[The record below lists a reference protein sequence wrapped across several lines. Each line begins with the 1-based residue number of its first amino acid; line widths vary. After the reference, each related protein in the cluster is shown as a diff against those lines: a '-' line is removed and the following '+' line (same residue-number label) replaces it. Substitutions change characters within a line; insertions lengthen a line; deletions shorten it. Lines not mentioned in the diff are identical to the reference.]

1 MSVKIF
7 HVKNPISNLQKVFE
21 SRIRLGIMSALMVN
35 DKLDFNA
42 LKELLGLT
50 DGNLASHLK
59 ALEQQEIVIVSKQF
73 IGRKPSTTYQ
83 ATGKGKDLFRRHLM
97 ALEELIKNQ

>member
-1 MSVKIF
+1 M
-7 HVKNPISNLQKVFE
+7 KNPISNLQKVFE

-35 DKLDFNA
+35 DTLDFNA
-42 LKELLGLT
+42 LKELLELT

-73 IGRKPSTTYQ
+73 VGRKPSTTYR
-83 ATGKGKDLFRRHLM
+83 ATEQGKDLFRQHLA
-97 ALEELIKNQ
+97 ALEHLISNQ

>member
-1 MSVKIF
+1 
-7 HVKNPISNLQKVFE
+7 VKNPISNLQKVFE

-35 DKLDFNA
+35 DMIDFNA

-59 ALEQQEIVIVSKQF
+59 ALEQKEIVAVSKQF
-73 IGRKPSTTYQ
+73 IGRKPSTTYK
-83 ATGKGKDLFRRHLM
+83 ATEQGRDLFRQHLA
-97 ALEELIKNQ
+97 ALEKLINNQ

>member
-1 MSVKIF
+1 MNGKE
-7 HVKNPISNLQKVFE
+7 HMNNPITNLQKVFE

-35 DKLDFNA
+35 DAMDFNA

-59 ALEQQEIVIVSKQF
+59 ALEQQEIIRMSKQF
-73 IGRKPSTTYQ
+73 IGRKPSTTYN
-83 ATGKGKDLFRRHLM
+83 ATGHGRDLFRLHLS
-97 ALEELIKNQ
+97 ALEKLIGNQ

>member
-1 MSVKIF
+1 M
-7 HVKNPISNLQKVFE
+7 KNPIENILKVFE

-35 DKLDFNA
+35 ETLDFNA

-59 ALEQQEIVIVSKQF
+59 ALEQQDIIVVTKQF
-73 IGRKPSTTYQ
+73 VGRKPSTTYK
-83 ATGKGKDLFRRHLM
+83 ATGKGRELFRQHLA
-97 ALEELIKNQ
+97 ALEELIRKQ

>member
-1 MSVKIF
+1 MKS
-7 HVKNPISNLQKVFE
+7 PIANLQKVFE

-35 DKLDFNA
+35 DTLDFNM

-59 ALEQQEIVIVSKQF
+59 ALEQQEIIVVSKQF
-73 IGRKPSTTYQ
+73 IGRKPSTTYN
-83 ATGKGKDLFRRHLM
+83 ATEHGKDLFRRHLA
-97 ALEELIKNQ
+97 ALEELISNQ

>member
-1 MSVKIF
+1 M
-7 HVKNPISNLQKVFE
+7 KNPIGNLHKVFE

-35 DKLDFNA
+35 DTIDFNS
-42 LKELLGLT
+42 LKELLELT

-59 ALEQQEIVIVSKQF
+59 ALEQQEIIVVFKQF

-83 ATGKGKDLFRRHLM
+83 ATQLGKDLFRLHLK
-97 ALEELIKNQ
+97 ALEELINKQ

>member
-1 MSVKIF
+1 M
-7 HVKNPISNLQKVFE
+7 KNPISNLQKVFD

-59 ALEQQEIVIVSKQF
+59 GLEQQGIIEVSKQF
-73 IGRKPSTTYQ
+73 IGRKPSTTYK
-83 ATGKGKDLFRRHLM
+83 ATKPGMELFRLHLA
-97 ALEELIKNQ
+97 ALEELITNQ

>member
-1 MSVKIF
+1 MIQVKS
-7 HVKNPISNLQKVFE
+7 PISQLQKVFD

-35 DKLDFNA
+35 DSLDFNA

-59 ALEQQEIVIVSKQF
+59 ALEQQQIILVSKQF
-73 IGRKPSTTYQ
+73 VGRKPSTTYK
-83 ATGKGKDLFRRHLM
+83 ATEMGRELFRQHLT
-97 ALEELIKNQ
+97 ALEELIRKM

>member
-1 MSVKIF
+1 
-7 HVKNPISNLQKVFE
+7 VKNPIINLQKVFD

-59 ALEQQEIVIVSKQF
+59 ALEQQDIITVSKQF

-83 ATGKGKDLFRRHLM
+83 ATGHGKDLFRLHLA
-97 ALEELIKNQ
+97 ALEELIDNQ

>member
-1 MSVKIF
+1 
-7 HVKNPISNLQKVFE
+7 VKNPILNLQKVFE

-35 DKLDFNA
+35 DTLDFNA

-59 ALEQQEIVIVSKQF
+59 ALEQLGIIVVSKQF
-73 IGRKPSTTYQ
+73 IGRKPSTTYKS
-83 ATGKGKDLFRRHLM
+83 TEHGKNLFRQHLA
-97 ALEELIKNQ
+97 ALEELINNQ

>member
-1 MSVKIF
+1 M
-7 HVKNPISNLQKVFE
+7 KNPITNLQKVFE

-42 LKELLGLT
+42 LKELLELT

-59 ALEQQEIVIVSKQF
+59 ALEQQEIITVTKQF
-73 IGRKPSTTYQ
+73 IGRKPSTSYQ
-83 ATGKGKDLFRRHLM
+83 ATDQGKDLFSRHLA
-97 ALEELIKNQ
+97 ALEDLLRNS

>member
-1 MSVKIF
+1 M
-7 HVKNPISNLQKVFE
+7 KNPIQNLQKVFD

-35 DKLDFNA
+35 DSLDFNA

-59 ALEQQEIVIVSKQF
+59 ALESQEIIIVSKQF
-73 IGRKPSTTYQ
+73 IGRKPSTTYT
-83 ATGKGKDLFRRHLM
+83 ATEAGRNLFRQHLA
-97 ALEELIKNQ
+97 ALEELISNQ

>member
-1 MSVKIF
+1 M
-7 HVKNPISNLQKVFE
+7 KNPISNLQKVFE

-35 DKLDFNA
+35 DTLEFNT
-42 LKELLGLT
+42 LKRLLELT

-73 IGRKPSTTYQ
+73 IGRKPCTTYK
-83 ATGKGKDLFRRHLM
+83 ATTFGRELFHKHLS
-97 ALEELIKNQ
+97 ALEKLINKK